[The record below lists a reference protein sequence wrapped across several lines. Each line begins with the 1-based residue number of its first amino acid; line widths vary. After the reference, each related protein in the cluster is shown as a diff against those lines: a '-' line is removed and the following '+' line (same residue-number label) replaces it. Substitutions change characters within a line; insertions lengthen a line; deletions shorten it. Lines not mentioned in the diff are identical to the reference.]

1 MPVVKKLDTAVPP
14 PEDPR
19 SAKPAGRAAAR
30 LTERLQRV
38 RSKSKALAPLAAS
51 EPESIDN
58 RQLPLWPEKVRG
70 LPNALARSAL
80 FCAGTPKIPRENL
93 KQKEIYSIKGI
104 TIHYTGEEL
113 RNDDDEDVFLQVT
126 HLARLQPLGERVEFS
141 AHSMLKALRWD
152 TGSAGYKRL
161 RAVLTRL
168 QATAVMVSA
177 DGMERGYSGSLLR
190 SFAWDQARWSVEL
203 DPKIIR
209 LFGSTQY
216 TRLEWEQRMRLA
228 PLAKKLHAYYVT
240 HRDPYPLR
248 VETIRDLCGSRI
260 RELSQFR
267 PTLRLA
273 LNRLVEVGF
282 LESWNLD
289 RTTDQVSVVRAPQAS
304 ASLLRNETAVA

>member
-1 MPVVKKLDTAVPP
+1 VKKKTDLLDLPP
-14 PEDPR
+14 DELK
-19 SAKPAGRAAAR
+19 SAKPAAPAAAR

-38 RSKSKALAPLAAS
+38 RSKSKAATLAAAP
-51 EPESIDN
+51 EPESSESK
-58 RQLPLWPEKVRG
+58 QLPLWPERVRG

-161 RAVLTRL
+161 RTVLTRL

-177 DGMERGYSGSLLR
+177 EGMERGYSGSLLR
-190 SFAWDQARWSVEL
+190 SFAWDKTRWSVEM
-203 DPKIIR
+203 DPKIIC
-209 LFGSTQY
+209 LFGTTQY

-273 LNRLVEVGF
+273 LKRLVEVGF
-282 LESWNLD
+282 LTSWTLD
-289 RTTDQVSVVRAPQAS
+289 KVTDQVSVVRAPQN
-304 ASLLRNETAVA
+304 SLPLLSDEPVAA

>member
-1 MPVVKKLDTAVPP
+1 MKKKIDLLDLPP
-14 PEDPR
+14 DELK
-19 SAKPAGRAAAR
+19 SAKPATPAVAR

-38 RSKSKALAPLAAS
+38 RSKSRAATLAAVPEPDSS
-51 EPESIDN
+51 ESK
-58 RQLPLWPEKVRG
+58 QLPLWPERVRG

-80 FCAGTPKIPRENL
+80 FCAGTHKIPRENL

-161 RAVLTRL
+161 RTVLTRL

-177 DGMERGYSGSLLR
+177 EGMERGYSGSLLR
-190 SFAWDQARWSVEL
+190 SFAWDKTRWSVEM

-209 LFGSTQY
+209 LFGTTQY
-216 TRLEWEQRMRLA
+216 TRVEWEQRMRLA

-273 LNRLVEVGF
+273 LKRLVEVGF
-282 LESWNLD
+282 LISWTLD
-289 RTTDQVSVVRAPQAS
+289 KVTDQVSVVRAPQN
-304 ASLLRNETAVA
+304 SLPLLSDEPVAA

>member
-1 MPVVKKLDTAVPP
+1 VARKSPGTAQCACPVGAFLC
-14 PEDPR
+14 
-19 SAKPAGRAAAR
+19 GH
-30 LTERLQRV
+30 
-38 RSKSKALAPLAAS
+38 
-51 EPESIDN
+51 
-58 RQLPLWPEKVRG
+58 
-70 LPNALARSAL
+70 
-80 FCAGTPKIPRENL
+80 PKIPRENL

-289 RTTDQVSVVRAPQAS
+289 RTTDQVSVVRVPQAS
-304 ASLLRNETAVA
+304 AALIPNETAVA